1 MKRIITKSLPLC
13 FFLVLAACAQHKTVN
28 GQSKVPV
35 KAQKLFTEAYNAFQ
49 YGEYSKAEELFL
61 QALKKAPNYVDAY
74 DALGKTYQ
82 VQRKFRKAISS
93 YRSVLSLDP
102 SHLFAKYELGNIY
115 FELSD
120 LDSSKYFYNYFIT
133 EAGSDD
139 RLTDHARTRLDNIAF
154 INYSMEHPYNIQAVN
169 LGSKVNSN
177 REEYSPALTIDGKTL
192 YFTWRDGSL
201 DYNRQNED
209 IYYSDLT
216 ESGWAEAK
224 ALGPPINTIE
234 NEGAFSVSAD
244 GRYIFFTA
252 CNRSGGVGQC
262 DIWLTMNEG
271 TAWSDPL
278 NLGKPINSRSWESQ
292 PSISSDGKYLYFT
305 SNRAGGYGGTDLY
318 VSTFTDSGWSSPQNL
333 GPNINTSKD
342 EQFPFIHSDGTTL
355 YFGSDGQLG
364 MGGFDIFVTHLKPD
378 GSWAKPKNLGY
389 PINSKGDDWNLIVS
403 RNGVKAFF
411 STDRYEQGFG
421 GMDIYSFD
429 LPKEFQ
435 AQKVNYLKGI
445 VIDSETKHRIG
456 ATVELIPLSGERS
469 TNTFAPEKTG
479 EFLVAL
485 RGNLRY
491 ALNVEKP
498 GYLFYS
504 DYFDMPENNGSEPF
518 VINIPLQKIKVGSG
532 IVLHNVFFD
541 TDKAILKEESSVELE
556 KLVLF
561 LSKNKSIKIEISGHT
576 DNTGS
581 QSRNAILS
589 QERADAVKAYLVSKG
604 ISPERLIAKGYGATR
619 PIADNSTEKG
629 RAENRRTEFK
639 VL

>member
-1 MKRIITKSLPLC
+1 MKRFINKCLPLC
-13 FFLVLAACAQHKTVN
+13 FFLVLVACAQHKTVN
-28 GQSKVPV
+28 GQSKVPA

-49 YGEYSKAEELFL
+49 YGEYAKAEELFL
-61 QALKKAPNYVDAY
+61 QALKKAPLYVDAH

-82 VQRKFRKAISS
+82 VQAKYPKAISS
-93 YRSVLSLDP
+93 YRQVLALDP

-115 FELSD
+115 FELSN
-120 LDSSKYFYNYFIT
+120 LDSSKYFYSYFIR

-139 RLTDHARTRLDNIAF
+139 RLTAHANRRLDNIAY
-154 INYSMEHPYNIQAVN
+154 INYAMAHPYDIQVVN
-169 LGSKVNSN
+169 LGSGVNSEK
-177 REEYSPALTIDGKTL
+177 EEYSPALTIDGETI

-209 IYYSDLT
+209 IYFSNLN
-216 ESGWAEAK
+216 ESAWDKAQ

-252 CNRSGGVGQC
+252 CQRSGGVGQC

-271 TAWSDPL
+271 EGWSDPL
-278 NLGKPINSRSWESQ
+278 NLGKPVNSRAWESQ

-305 SNRAGGYGGTDLY
+305 SNRGGGYGGTDLY
-318 VSTFTDSGWSSPQNL
+318 VSTFTDSGWSKPANL
-333 GPNINTSKD
+333 GPEVNTSRD

-355 YFGSDGQLG
+355 YFGSDGHLG

-378 GSWAKPKNLGY
+378 GSWAKPENLGY
-389 PINSKGDDWNLIVS
+389 PINSKNDDWNLIVS

-411 STDRYEQGFG
+411 STDRYEQGYG

-429 LPKEFQ
+429 LPTEFQ

-445 VIDSETKHRIG
+445 VIDSESKHRIG

-485 RGNLRY
+485 KGNITY
-491 ALNVEKP
+491 ALNVQKA

-504 DYFDMPENNGSEPF
+504 DNFDMPENPGNEPF
-518 VINIPLQKIKVGSG
+518 VLNIPLQKIKVGSG

-541 TDKAILKEESSVELE
+541 TDQATLKDESFTELQ
-556 KLVLF
+556 KLVIF
-561 LSKNKSIKIEISGHT
+561 LTKNKEVTIEISGHT

-581 QSRNAILS
+581 AERNAELS
-589 QERADAVKAYLVSKG
+589 QERAEAVKSYLIKQG
-604 ISPERLIAKGYGATR
+604 IDASRLNAMGYGASA
-619 PIADNSTEKG
+619 PIADNATEEG